1 MSDAMTGGESDYLKA
16 VEYEKQSDYSNAA
29 VYLQKSFDKGY
40 QKAVYSLRINKHI
53 NYCNED
59 KNRIFTLI
67 EMASSGNRSAE
78 FCVGARYLYGINVA
92 KDLEKGVYWLK
103 KASEEGNS
111 DACYHLGKYT
121 EKNPIPGFDS
131 LTLISRAADFGHPLA
146 QNDLAR
152 KYLDGTLPKNPEMAL
167 KLYLDA
173 GNNGYW
179 IATRHAAEMF
189 YNGTEI
195 PRNACKAFELYCKA
209 SDAGDPESCLM
220 VAKMYESGIGTE
232 KNIDEA
238 VRLYALLA
246 INYTKPGKNFCNEA
260 AYRLGYIFE
269 NGLGV
274 QIDMEDAL
282 YWYSRAADKGHT
294 ESKKA
299 VKRLE
304 RRG

>member
-1 MSDAMTGGESDYLKA
+1 MTDGESDYIKA
-16 VEYEKQSDYSNAA
+16 MEYEEQGDYPHAA
-29 VYLQKSFDKGY
+29 VCLQKSFDKGY
-40 QKAVYSLRINKHI
+40 QKAVCALRVNKHM
-53 NYCNED
+53 NYCNEN

-67 EMASSGNRSAE
+67 EMASSGNSSAE
-78 FCVGARYLYGINVA
+78 FSVGARYLQGINIA
-92 KDLEKGVYWLK
+92 KDLEKGIYWLK
-103 KASEEGNS
+103 KASEGENS
-111 DACYHLGKYT
+111 DACYYLGKYI
-121 EKNPIPGFDS
+121 EKNPAPGFDS
-131 LTLISRAADFGHPLA
+131 QALITKAADLGHPLA

-167 KLYLDA
+167 KLYMDA

-195 PRNACKAFELYCKA
+195 PRDMCKAFELYCKA

-220 VAKMYESGIGTE
+220 VAKMYETGVGTE

-260 AYRLGYIFE
+260 AYRLGSIFE

-282 YWYSRAADKGHT
+282 YWYSRAADKGHM